1 MCQEIGL
8 QTRKMEKILKDLFLI
23 EHFLRR
29 GNPRFADDMKDEM
42 YKLKN
47 LFNFS
52 YYDESRSDKGE
63 TSKLKNNLYII

>member
-1 MCQEIGL
+1 
-8 QTRKMEKILKDLFLI
+8 
-23 EHFLRR
+23 
-29 GNPRFADDMKDEM
+29 MKDEM

-63 TSKLKNNLYII
+63 TSKLKINSYIIYYL